1 MLYNLNRSA
10 PSKRTRLQS
19 VLYNLHR
26 SASSK
31 STRSE
36 RKQQL
41 DVLPV
46 QSSDVKD
53 LLRWPAGSALLSS
66 TRLDL
71 FCGALHCFAL
81 LGIASLRLSC
91 LSLPRFAVHI
101 FASCFALLCFGLH
114 CVPLD
119 SVALPCLLS
128 YHFAQSASVWFGM
141 CCFACFALLC
151 CAVICGALLA
161 SEDSPG
167 RFLENRPGYLANP
180 VSLRSLVSLRSVV
193 DHLALEGS
201 LGHQRCEMP
210 LLGGCRPSDVP
221 LQISC
226 WPKPCNS

>member
-53 LLRWPAGSALLSS
+53 LLRWPAGAALLSS

-119 SVALPCLLS
+119 SVALLRALLCLLS
-128 YHFAQSASVWFGM
+128 YYSAQSASVWFAM
-141 CCFACFALLC
+141 CCFACLHCIALLC
-151 CAVICGALLA
+151 FGGFARQVPGKPPGLCRKPSVI
-161 SEDSPG
+161 E
-167 RFLENRPGYLANP
+167 
-180 VSLRSLVSLRSVV
+180 
-193 DHLALEGS
+193 
-201 LGHQRCEMP
+201 
-210 LLGGCRPSDVP
+210 
-221 LQISC
+221 
-226 WPKPCNS
+226 KPCVFKERR

>member
-53 LLRWPAGSALLSS
+53 LLRWPAGAALLSS

-71 FCGALHCFAL
+71 FCGAFHCLVKPFEKCTL
-81 LGIASLRLSC
+81 QRSKPHIPS
-91 LSLPRFAVHI
+91 PR
-101 FASCFALLCFGLH
+101 SRRCFNSAAAKIRATENSPAIRSGDH
-114 CVPLD
+114 RTND
-119 SVALPCLLS
+119 SNQFRNIVSPYFKC
-128 YHFAQSASVWFGM
+128 
-141 CCFACFALLC
+141 
-151 CAVICGALLA
+151 
-161 SEDSPG
+161 SE
-167 RFLENRPGYLANP
+167 RFLENGFGM
-180 VSLRSLVSLRSVV
+180 SLS
-193 DHLALEGS
+193 A
-201 LGHQRCEMP
+201 
-210 LLGGCRPSDVP
+210 
-221 LQISC
+221 
-226 WPKPCNS
+226 